1 MVDEDALRTETRR
14 KEQLMDQQHPF
25 EHGQFD
31 GGGRRYQ
38 PRVARAPDSENQAL
52 FVNSEPAPVDARTA
66 RKQGQAVYQRQV
78 GTCYAYSSHSPL
90 DRALLRPP
98 FFFALVDAITIP
110 ISKQP
115 LVEPPIPPFGSVQLE
130 ADVKMKDSMA
140 SQAQSDA
147 NAAGS
152 MGQTPGRVSLRAQR
166 MERERSQSGQSAPLL
181 SSGVNNFT
189 IGAEYQ
195 DMANRAKI
203 VRAREVADFNRDTSA
218 ARDRQSSLLARRRFA
233 ADVPPSGASSHCSII
248 PRSSLPLLTYEICGT
263 FDFLFSMFSFLSLV
277 GDRSFSIPFVVYI
290 SHRDL
295 PSFFTFLPSL
305 FTCLP
310 SFLRRRWG

>member
-52 FVNSEPAPVDARTA
+52 FVNSEPAPVDARTV

-115 LVEPPIPPFGSVQLE
+115 LVEPPIAPFGSL
-130 ADVKMKDSMA
+130 
-140 SQAQSDA
+140 
-147 NAAGS
+147 
-152 MGQTPGRVSLRAQR
+152 
-166 MERERSQSGQSAPLL
+166 
-181 SSGVNNFT
+181 
-189 IGAEYQ
+189 
-195 DMANRAKI
+195 
-203 VRAREVADFNRDTSA
+203 
-218 ARDRQSSLLARRRFA
+218 
-233 ADVPPSGASSHCSII
+233 
-248 PRSSLPLLTYEICGT
+248 
-263 FDFLFSMFSFLSLV
+263 
-277 GDRSFSIPFVVYI
+277 
-290 SHRDL
+290 
-295 PSFFTFLPSL
+295 
-305 FTCLP
+305 
-310 SFLRRRWG
+310 